1 MSSTEPREI
10 YYEKTD
16 DARWHETLSFNGGVW
31 WIKTMD
37 RHMWRRCH
45 WWKEEFADGG
55 ERTLVFCVCHGCRAE
70 ARILSEAISR
80 INRQRVEAREAS
92 RTS

>member
-31 WIKTMD
+31 WMTDTD
-37 RHMWRRCH
+37 RGMCRRCH

-70 ARILSEAISR
+70 ARILSEAMSR

>member
-31 WIKTMD
+31 WMTAMD

-55 ERTLVFCVCHGCRAE
+55 ERTLVFCVCHGCRADE
-70 ARILSEAISR
+70 RILSEAISR